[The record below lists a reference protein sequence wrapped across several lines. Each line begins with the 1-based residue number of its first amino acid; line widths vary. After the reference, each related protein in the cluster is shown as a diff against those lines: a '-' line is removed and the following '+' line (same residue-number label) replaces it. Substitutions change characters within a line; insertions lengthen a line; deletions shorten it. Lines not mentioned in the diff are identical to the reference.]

1 MGLRVIDTKGVRCE
15 IVIPWAQVT
24 SRGNR
29 LRLKRD
35 EAAVIG
41 GQGSRHDHRQTFPNE

>member
-1 MGLRVIDTKGVRCE
+1 MDGVFGSDSVRCE
-15 IVIPWAQVT
+15 IVIPGAQVT